1 MISATPVCLGDLMSR
16 SHISLA
22 AIAAILALLFILAP
36 DVILVIFAGLLMA
49 AFINGPGNRLAGW
62 LNVQHGFGI
71 AIFLVLLTA
80 FFVVIGILAAAG
92 IAEQFDE
99 LLAQLPKALESLR
112 ERVSDYA
119 WAERALQRFSP
130 ESLVSDENR
139 QMASNAVFS
148 TFGAF
153 GNAVI
158 ILFIG
163 LYVAIDPALYRR
175 GMVLLLA
182 PSIRGRA
189 DDILRKCAATLK
201 NWLGAQLIAMAVV
214 GTLTAIGLFIIGVP
228 LALILGVIAGLL
240 AFIPNIGPII
250 AIIPGLLL
258 ALSGGLSMVLWVA
271 AVYLAVQALESYVI
285 TPVIQQERVAIPPAL
300 TLGAQLLF
308 GVLFGLLGLALAMPI
323 VAVAMTLARE
333 VYIHGYL
340 EKKAPPTGGPLF
352 SD

>member
-1 MISATPVCLGDLMSR
+1 MSR
-16 SHISLA
+16 RNVSLA
-22 AIAAILALLFILAP
+22 TIAAALVALLIFVP
-36 DVILVIFAGLLMA
+36 DVILVVFAGLLMA
-49 AFINGPGNRLAGW
+49 AFIHGPGHRIAAW
-62 LNVQHGFGI
+62 LNIQHGFGI
-71 AIFLVLLTA
+71 AIFLLLLTA
-80 FFVVIGILAAAG
+80 LFVVVGMVAAAG

-99 LLAQLPKALESLR
+99 LLSQLPQALESLR
-112 ERVSDYA
+112 ERLADYA
-119 WAERALQRFSP
+119 WAERAWQRFSP

-175 GMVLLLA
+175 GVVLLLA

-189 DDILRKCAATLK
+189 DDVLRQCAATLK

-214 GTLTAIGLFIIGVP
+214 GTLTAVGLFIIGVP
-228 LALILGVIAGLL
+228 LALILGLIAGLL

-285 TPVIQQERVAIPPAL
+285 TPVIQQERVSIPPAL
-300 TLGAQLLF
+300 TLSAQLLF
-308 GVLFGLLGLALAMPI
+308 GVLFGLLGLALAMPV

-333 VYIHGYL
+333 VYIHDYL
-340 EKKAPPTGGPLF
+340 EKKASPGGGALIT
-352 SD
+352 D